1 MNIDVQRKSFLR
13 RVANAEQWLALFE
26 LMPDVSFFV
35 KDYEGKFMALNLRGR
50 EYCGVKS
57 ERDAFGKTDQDFFSQ
72 SRAAE
77 YMADDRRVLTTG
89 EPIVNRIERHPRATH
104 RRTW

>member
-1 MNIDVQRKSFLR
+1 M
-13 RVANAEQWLALFE
+13 ANAEQWLALFE

-57 ERDAFGKTDQDFFSQ
+57 ERDAFGKTDQDFFHKVVPPSIW
-72 SRAAE
+72 RMIAE
-77 YMADDRRVLTTG
+77 F
-89 EPIVNRIERHPRATH
+89 
-104 RRTW
+104 